1 MSDHKHSMTG
11 AWALNA
17 LEETERAEVEAYL
30 GENPEAFEEARSLSE
45 TAAHLAVAAGEQSPP
60 PRAKQNIM
68 SAIRQTRQLPPQ
80 EAVDSAPAAPD
91 VDASRPVESASPA
104 QSTPSPETA
113 AASDSVPDAPAA
125 EEANEAEVVSLADYR
140 RKQYTLRL
148 LSAAAAV
155 LLLSTGVLTG
165 VVMVQ
170 QNELDSTQ
178 AQLAESLHY
187 QEMAGQI
194 MTASDAKI
202 ANLPSSEGGEV
213 HLSYSA
219 AEGKMILS
227 ASALPELPEDRAY
240 ELWLISDEGAAPAGM
255 LSAAQAAG
263 REPKMLEGSM
273 EGVTHIGITVEPATG
288 SEQPTTDPIVLSEL

>member
-17 LEETERAEVEAYL
+17 LEDSERAEIEAYL
-30 GENPEAFEEARSLSE
+30 EQNPEAAEEARSLSE
-45 TAAHLAVAAGEQSPP
+45 TAAHLAAAAGEQTPP

-68 SAIRQTRQLPPQ
+68 AAIRQTRQLPPQ
-80 EAVDSAPAAPD
+80 EAGDPASAAPD
-91 VDASRPVESASPA
+91 VAASQPAESASPT
-104 QSTPSPETA
+104 QPTPASETM
-113 AASDSVPDAPAA
+113 SE
-125 EEANEAEVVSLADYR
+125 EEADVEVVSLADYR
-140 RKQYTLRL
+140 RKQHTLRL

-155 LLLSTGVLTG
+155 LLLSTGALTG

-194 MTASDAKI
+194 MAASDAKM
-202 ANLPSSEGGEV
+202 ANLPSSEGGRV

-219 AEGKMILS
+219 TEGMMILS

-240 ELWLISDEGAAPAGM
+240 ELWLISDDGASPAGM
-255 LSAAQAAG
+255 LSEAQAAG

>member
-17 LEETERAEVEAYL
+17 LEETERAELEAYL
-30 GENPEAFEEARSLSE
+30 GENPEAAEEARSLSE
-45 TAAHLAVAAGEQSPP
+45 TAAHLAVAAGEQAPP

-68 SAIRQTRQLPPQ
+68 VAIRQTRQLPPQ
-80 EAVDSAPAAPD
+80 EAAESAPAAPG
-91 VDASRPVESASPA
+91 VAASPA
-104 QSTPSPETA
+104 AESTSPAQPVPAPET
-113 AASDSVPDAPAA
+113 VA
-125 EEANEAEVVSLADYR
+125 EEEAEAEVVSLADYR
-140 RKQYTLRL
+140 RKQHTMRL
-148 LSAAAAV
+148 LSAAATV

-194 MTASDAKI
+194 LTASDAKI
-202 ANLPSSEGGEV
+202 ANLPSAEGGEV